1 MHIVLV
7 GLNHRTAPV
16 ALREQ
21 LALADCGLRMALED
35 LDHRREPGNGRNG
48 QQPVTIRIKESVI
61 LSTCNRMEVYAVV
74 IGSAVDGWQ
83 QLEVFLA
90 GLQGIPVDELH
101 PHLYFMEDQEAVVHL
116 MRVATGLDSMVLGEP
131 QILGQVSSAQGE
143 AHTAGTIGPVLSHLF
158 DLAVHAGKRA
168 RTETDI
174 GRHTTSISHAAAN
187 LVREKAGDLSQLH
200 LLVVGAGE
208 MAEVAAQAL
217 LCHGAHQLSFI
228 NRTYNRAESLAQQF
242 NGRALNWYHLPAAL
256 TMADAVICA
265 TGAPHIVIHADD
277 VRPVLSERNGRPLL
291 FVDIAVP
298 RDVEEAVGQ
307 LHGVRRLDVDQLQS
321 VVDANLAQ
329 RQTAIPEVE
338 VIISEEADC
347 FDAWL
352 KGRQVLP
359 VLVELR
365 RRAQEIANEELER
378 NQHHLEELAPEF
390 QEKVNRMV
398 HRIVNKMLH
407 EPTVRLKNSAAEGN
421 GVAYAHALRELFA
434 LDSTSVAETMP
445 VEVLT
450 SDLGVQAKD
459 VEEKGSPSS
468 HST

>member
-21 LALADCGLRMALED
+21 LTLADCGLRMALED
-35 LDHRREPGNGRNG
+35 LEHRQEPGNARNG
-48 QQPVTIRIKESVI
+48 RSPITARIKESVI

-74 IGSAVDGWQ
+74 IGSAADGWR
-83 QLEVFLA
+83 QLETFLA
-90 GLQGIPVDELH
+90 GLQGIPVEELH
-101 PHLYFMEDQEAVVHL
+101 PHLYYMEDQEAVVHL
-116 MRVATGLDSMVLGEP
+116 MRVASGLDSMVLGEP
-131 QILGQVSSAQGE
+131 QILGQVSNAQAE
-143 AHTAGTIGPVLSHLF
+143 AHTASTIGPVLSHLF

-168 RTETDI
+168 RTETAI

-187 LVREKAGDLSQLH
+187 LVKEKVGDLEQLH
-200 LLVVGAGE
+200 LLVIGAGE

-217 LCHGAHQLSFI
+217 MCHGAGQLSFI

-242 NGRALNWYHLPAAL
+242 NGQALNWYHLPDAL
-256 TMADAVICA
+256 TTADAIISA
-265 TGAPHIVIHADD
+265 TSAPHVVIHAED
-277 VRPVLSERNGRPLL
+277 VRPVLTKRAGRPLL

-307 LHGVRRLDVDQLQS
+307 LQGVRLFDIDQLQS

-329 RQTAIPEVE
+329 RQAAIPEVE
-338 VIISEEADC
+338 AIISEEAER
-347 FDAWL
+347 FDVWL

-365 RRAQEIANEELER
+365 RKAQEIANEELER
-378 NQHHLEELAPEF
+378 NQQHLEELAPEC

-398 HRIVNKMLH
+398 HRIVRKMLH
-407 EPTVRLKNSAAEGN
+407 EPTVRLKSSAAEGN

-434 LDSTSVAETMP
+434 LDSPPVAETMP
-445 VEVLT
+445 VEDLTGDQANDVLP
-450 SDLGVQAKD
+450 G
-459 VEEKGSPSS
+459 
-468 HST
+468 